1 MSEKSNFLHLTW
13 YLAFRK
19 QKNKFKKI
27 MPTYLNFYF
36 WLCYG
41 KHELFSDSGWFCFKK
56 LKPWMYFTRFFPRT
70 SKIDLRLRF
79 LSFDEKMRLICSYV
93 LSILGK
99 NSLILKKTCDFV
111 LDFTELRLKLFLFFG
126 KSEAH
131 VLKKVV

>member
-19 QKNKFKKI
+19 QKKSFKKLCR
-27 MPTYLNFYF
+27 PTSIFTFGHAMGNMNF
-36 WLCYG
+36 
-41 KHELFSDSGWFCFKK
+41 FSDSGWFCFKK